1 MGPMH
6 IPWSAVWDKNDFT
19 VSAGVLYGTAVDNF
33 EGGQLAVAHNE
44 GDSVYELDEDLPRVG
59 KKGFKFKY
67 RLHDVNN
74 KKDAP
79 RRDVKIDTETVVS

>member
-1 MGPMH
+1 MH

-19 VSAGVLYGTAVDNF
+19 VSAGVF